1 MINNLFGPWILPKL
15 KIKMRILITGA
26 TGLVGTHISKLCRD
40 KRIAIN
46 YLTTSK
52 DKIKKL
58 ADYKGFFWDPDA
70 GIIEEECFRDVDAII
85 HLAGASV
92 AKRWTES
99 YKQEIIE
106 SRIKSADLLFKT
118 IKQFNFQIP
127 RFISASAIGI
137 YPSSLQK
144 LYTENDTVLDDSFL
158 GEVVVKW
165 EGEADKFKG
174 LGIEVTKIRI
184 GLVLA
189 REGGVLPKMKDPVS
203 FNVGAAFGNGKQW
216 QSWIHIED
224 LAGIFL
230 FVLENE
236 LDGVFN
242 GVAPNPVTNKE
253 LVNEIAHKMG
263 KSIWLPNI
271 PSFALKLALGEMAR
285 VVLGSQRV
293 SSDKIEEVEYCF
305 QYKNLPKALE
315 DLV

>member
-1 MINNLFGPWILPKL
+1 MLPILSR
-15 KIKMRILITGA
+15 KMRILITGA
-26 TGLVGTHISKLCRD
+26 TGLIGTHINKLCEE
-40 KRIAIN
+40 KGIAVN

-58 ADYKGFFWDPDA
+58 PDYKGFFWDPDN
-70 GIIEEECFRDVDAII
+70 GIIEEECFRDVDAVI

-106 SRIKSADLLFKT
+106 SRVKTADLLFRT
-118 IKQFNFQIP
+118 IQKFNFQIP

-144 LYTENDTVLDDSFL
+144 LYTENDTIMDDSFL

-165 EGEADKFKG
+165 EEAADEFKG

-189 REGGVLPKMKDPVS
+189 KEGGALPKMKDPAS
-203 FNVGAAFGNGKQW
+203 FNVGAAFGSGKQW

-230 FVLENE
+230 YVLENE

-242 GVAPNPVTNKE
+242 GVGPNPVTNKE
-253 LVNEIAHKMG
+253 LVNEIAHRMG

-271 PSFALKLALGEMAR
+271 PSFALKMALGEMAT
-285 VVLGSQRV
+285 VVLSSQRV
-293 SSDKIEEVEYCF
+293 SSDKIEEVGYCF

>member
-1 MINNLFGPWILPKL
+1 
-15 KIKMRILITGA
+15 MRILITGA
-26 TGLVGTHISKLCRD
+26 TGLVGTHITKLCRKKNID
-40 KRIAIN
+40 VN

-58 ADYKGFFWDPDA
+58 PDYKGFFWDPDM
-70 GIIEEECFRDVDAII
+70 GKIDKDCFKDVDAVI
-85 HLAGASV
+85 HLAGATV
-92 AKRWTES
+92 AKRWTDS

-106 SRIKSADLLFKT
+106 SRVKSADLLFQT
-118 IKQFNFQIP
+118 IKDNNFQIP

-137 YPSSLQK
+137 YRSSLQK
-144 LYTENDTVLDDSFL
+144 LYTEDDTIVDDSFL

-165 EGEADKFKG
+165 EEVADKFKV
-174 LGIEVTKIRI
+174 LGVEVTKIRI

-189 REGGVLPKMKDPVS
+189 KEGGALPKMKDPAS

-216 QSWIHIED
+216 QSWIHIDD

-230 FVLENE
+230 YVLENE

-253 LVNEIAHKMG
+253 LMDEIASQMG

-271 PSFALKLALGEMAR
+271 PAFVLKLALGEMAR
-285 VVLGSQRV
+285 VVLASQRV
-293 SSDKIEEVEYCF
+293 SSDKIEKAGYDFE
-305 QYKNLPKALE
+305 YKNLPKALE